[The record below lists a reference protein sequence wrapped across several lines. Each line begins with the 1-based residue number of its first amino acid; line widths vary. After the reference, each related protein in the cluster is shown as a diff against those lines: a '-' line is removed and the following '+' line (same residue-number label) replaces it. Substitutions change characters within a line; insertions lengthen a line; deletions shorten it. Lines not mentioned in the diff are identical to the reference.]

1 MEEDGGKQG
10 GAPGKEEEVEE
21 KVVARVGAFKEGW

>member
-10 GAPGKEEEVEE
+10 GAPGKEEEVEGE
-21 KVVARVGAFKEGW
+21 VVVRVGAFKIGW